1 MPFLSS
7 PLNFFFCLEVST
19 DPLDLMAD
27 ATSSLF
33 YIPGGNYQIKLNKY
47 FMND

>member
-7 PLNFFFCLEVST
+7 PLTFFFCLEVSA

-27 ATSSLF
+27 ATNSSF
-33 YIPGGNYQIKLNKY
+33 YIPGGIYQIKLNKC